1 MTSKYHKGLSKE
13 QIELMEKLAHHEHAR
28 WSDWQK
34 YVHKLCVEDDGQNLV
49 IVRTMKEHWE
59 RQIKTDYKDLSDTE
73 KDSDREQ
80 VMRYWPL
87 IKKA

>member
-34 YVHKLCVEDDGQNLV
+34 YVHSLCIKDDGGNL
-49 IVRTMKEHWE
+49 IIARSMRDHWE
-59 RQIKTDYKDLSDTE
+59 RQIKIEYKDLSEVE

-80 VMRYWPL
+80 VIRYWNL
-87 IKKA
+87 IK